1 MRGAVIGLL
10 AGFGLA
16 TSAFAQTQPAAPGQ
30 VQHSAPPA
38 VTAPQSQP
46 QGALNPAEIRAL
58 LEAARETAKATREA
72 VDYQRVMPD
81 ILTQILTKLDKLE
94 DKLDKV
100 ENAIKAQNRK
110 R

>member
-1 MRGAVIGLL
+1 MRGTIIGLL
-10 AGFGLA
+10 VGFGLA
-16 TSAFAQTQPAAPGQ
+16 GPALAQTAAPGQ
-30 VQHSAPPA
+30 VQHSPPPA
-38 VTAPQSQP
+38 VAAPEGQP

-58 LEAARETAKATREA
+58 LDATRETAKATREA

-81 ILTQILTKLDKLE
+81 ILTQILAKLDKIE

-100 ENAIKAQNRK
+100 ENAVKAQNRK